1 MKYLVAFLLIL
12 FSVPCLAV
20 EKQKPVEI
28 NLPPGDYTLVIS
40 VGQEVNVPNENGL
53 SINIKDLPFK
63 ITYDGEPDAQE
74 D

>member
-1 MKYLVAFLLIL
+1 MKYLVAFFLIL
-12 FSVPCLAV
+12 FSVPCWAAD
-20 EKQKPVEI
+20 KQKPVEI
-28 NLPPGDYTLVIS
+28 NLPPGNYTLVIS
-40 VGQEVNVPNENGL
+40 VGQEVNIPNEKSL